1 MGATSSK
8 KVSPELADL
17 VTAADT
23 DKDGIITSE
32 ELGAMLQ
39 TKGVDWPRL
48 RIDKLLG
55 ALDEN
60 GDGLVHLAEFIKGAE
75 QLVAIVGA
83 LHSMGI
89 EQQLAAKA
97 EEPHEAPLPPA
108 LAAWEPVAKTAAV
121 KEAAA
126 GLKELEAAF
135 ARQPSGEA
143 AEALRAKTEKIDAAL
158 RGVIDQRIAEDK
170 LVPRCDAA
178 IEAGGE
184 AFTAIYDGVCQLIES
199 TEADGMKA
207 LREELSDQR
216 LAERVGRSGAKAQQT
231 KTGLM
236 EVYADAAAARPLA
249 TEVIARAAAACGVEK
264 AAQPPLK
271 ATLRMLEKALLRPG
285 ASRGLCETVCDCV
298 RDMLTAES
306 AAQLAKLVRALLD
319 DEVTTLTLFLGP
331 TPNP

>member
-1 MGATSSK
+1 
-8 KVSPELADL
+8 
-17 VTAADT
+17 
-23 DKDGIITSE
+23 
-32 ELGAMLQ
+32 MLQ

-60 GDGLVHLAEFIKGAE
+60 GDGLVDLAEFIKGAE

-83 LHSMGI
+83 LHSMGV

-97 EEPHEAPLPPA
+97 ETPHEAPLPPA
-108 LAAWEPVAKTAAV
+108 LAAWEPIGKTAAV
-121 KEAAA
+121 EEAAA
-126 GLKELEAAF
+126 GHKALEAAF

-158 RGVIDQRIAEDK
+158 RGVIDQRVTEDK
-170 LVPRCDAA
+170 IVPRCDDA
-178 IEAGGE
+178 IQVGTD
-184 AFTAIYDGVCQLIES
+184 AFTAVYDGVNQLIEL
-199 TEADGMKA
+199 TEAEGVKA
-207 LREELSDQR
+207 LRVELSDQR
-216 LAERVGRSGAKAQQT
+216 LAERVGRGGAKAKQT

-285 ASRGLCETVCDCV
+285 ESRGLCDTVCDCV
-298 RDMLTAES
+298 RDMLTANS
-306 AAQLAKLVRALLD
+306 AAQLATLVRAFLD
-319 DEVTTLTLFLGP
+319 DEVITLTLTVTLTLP
-331 TPNP
+331 

>member
-23 DKDGIITSE
+23 DKDGIITAE

-60 GDGLVHLAEFIKGAE
+60 GDGLVDLAEFIKGAE
-75 QLVAIVGA
+75 QLAAIVGA
-83 LHSMGI
+83 LHSMGV

-97 EEPHEAPLPPA
+97 EKSHEAPLPPA

-143 AEALRAKTEKIDAAL
+143 AEVLRAKTEKIDAAL
-158 RGVIDQRIAEDK
+158 RGVIDQRVTEDK
-170 LVPRCDAA
+170 IVPRCDAA
-178 IEAGGE
+178 IKAGTD
-184 AFTAIYDGVCQLIES
+184 AFTAVYDGVNQLIEL
-199 TEADGMKA
+199 TEAEGVKA

-216 LAERVGRSGAKAQQT
+216 LTERVGRGGAKAQQT

-331 TPNP
+331 TPNV